1 VSILIDT
8 QVFVWLIEK
17 DRRLGPNALQIL
29 SDTSNGVSISYFS
42 FFEMTIKASVGKL
55 TYDVSVIEDL
65 PKMGIELVAADI
77 GALKNYSILNPS
89 NKDPFDNIIM
99 SVARSEK
106 LTLMTSDPKILA
118 VNTSRLRLLDA
129 TV

>member
-1 VSILIDT
+1 M
-8 QVFVWLIEK
+8 WLIEK